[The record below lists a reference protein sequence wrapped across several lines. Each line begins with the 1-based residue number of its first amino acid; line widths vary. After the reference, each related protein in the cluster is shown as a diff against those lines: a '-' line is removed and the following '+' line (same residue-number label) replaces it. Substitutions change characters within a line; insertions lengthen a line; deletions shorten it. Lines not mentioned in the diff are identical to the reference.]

1 MQLANAIFVDM
12 EKLSAAKI
20 IRLLSADAMKYF
32 FPGYSAMESICHE
45 IRFRIHDSVKIA
57 HRAEKTDH
65 YLSEEKKT
73 SRSEDKKTSRSEEKK
88 ASTSKSRG
96 KYSHKFKLD
105 SSILIDPEEFPDEDS
120 FLATSTK
127 PAAPA
132 AAPTT
137 AAAPAAESECDLD
150 PKTKALLDEIEAI
163 KVKYGVTIEELEAVL
178 SYRVKLSH
186 LRITRHKEIILDDF
200 DHREVKMDALT
211 KSIFL
216 LYLKHPEGI
225 RYKELCDYRDELEN
239 IYLSISGR
247 SDMDSIRKSIDDLT
261 DPVTSNSINEKVSR
275 AKKAFR
281 EVVDVRIARFYYIDG
296 RQGAAKRIALDRS
309 LVIWE

>member
-1 MQLANAIFVDM
+1 MVFQTAILKNAIFVNM
-12 EKLSAAKI
+12 EKLSADKI
-20 IRLLSADAMKYF
+20 IRLLSADAMRYF
-32 FPGYSAMESICHE
+32 FPGYSAMESDFHE
-45 IRFRIHDSVKIA
+45 IRFRIHDSVKVA
-57 HRAEKTDH
+57 HRAEKTHD
-65 YLSEEKKT
+65 YLSE
-73 SRSEDKKTSRSEEKK
+73 DK
-88 ASTSKSRG
+88 
-96 KYSHKFKLD
+96 
-105 SSILIDPEEFPDEDS
+105 
-120 FLATSTK
+120 
-127 PAAPA
+127 AAPA
-132 AAPTT
+132 TT

-163 KVKYGVTIEELEAVL
+163 KVKYGITIEELEAVL

-225 RYKELCDYRDELEN
+225 RYKELCDHRSELEE

-261 DPVTSNSINEKVSR
+261 DPITSNSINEKVSR

>member
-1 MQLANAIFVDM
+1 M

-20 IRLLSADAMKYF
+20 ISLLSADAMRYF
-32 FPGYSAMESICHE
+32 FPGYSAMESDFNE
-45 IRFRIHDSVKIA
+45 IRFRIHDSGKVA
-57 HRAEKTDH
+57 HRAEKTHD
-65 YLSEEKKT
+65 YLSE
-73 SRSEDKKTSRSEEKK
+73 DK
-88 ASTSKSRG
+88 
-96 KYSHKFKLD
+96 
-105 SSILIDPEEFPDEDS
+105 
-120 FLATSTK
+120 
-127 PAAPA
+127 AAPA
-132 AAPTT
+132 TT
-137 AAAPAAESECDLD
+137 AAAPAAESEFDLD

-163 KVKYGVTIEELEAVL
+163 KVKYGITIEELEAVL

-225 RYKELCDYRDELEN
+225 RYKELCDHRSELEE

-261 DPVTSNSINEKVSR
+261 DPITSNSINEKVSR

>member
-1 MQLANAIFVDM
+1 MVFQTAILKNAIFVDM
-12 EKLSAAKI
+12 EKLSADKI
-20 IRLLSADAMKYF
+20 IRLLSADAMRYF
-32 FPGYSAMESICHE
+32 FPGYSAMESDFHE
-45 IRFRIHDSVKIA
+45 IRFRIHDSGKVA
-57 HRAEKTDH
+57 HRAEKTHD
-65 YLSEEKKT
+65 YL
-73 SRSEDKKTSRSEEKK
+73 SEDKKVSPSEDKQ
-88 ASTSKSRG
+88 ASPAKSRER
-96 KYSHKFKLD
+96 YSHKFKLE
-105 SSILIDPEEFPDEDS
+105 SSLLFETEEFPDDE
-120 FLATSTK
+120 FF
-127 PAAPA
+127 P
-132 AAPTT
+132 
-137 AAAPAAESECDLD
+137 AAPAAESECDLD

-163 KVKYGVTIEELEAVL
+163 KVKYGITIEELEAVL

-225 RYKELCDYRDELEN
+225 RYKELCDHRSELEE

-261 DPVTSNSINEKVSR
+261 DPITSNSINEKVSR

>member
-1 MQLANAIFVDM
+1 M
-12 EKLSAAKI
+12 EKLSADKI
-20 IRLLSADAMKYF
+20 ISLLSADAMKYF
-32 FPGYSAMESICHE
+32 FPGYSAMESDFHE
-45 IRFRIHDSVKIA
+45 IRFRIHDSGKVA
-57 HRAEKTDH
+57 HRAEKTLD
-65 YLSEEKKT
+65 YL
-73 SRSEDKKTSRSEEKK
+73 SEDKKVSPSEDKQ
-88 ASTSKSRG
+88 ASPAKSRER
-96 KYSHKFKLD
+96 YSHKFKLE
-105 SSILIDPEEFPDEDS
+105 SSLLFETEEFPDDE
-120 FLATSTK
+120 FF
-127 PAAPA
+127 P
-132 AAPTT
+132 
-137 AAAPAAESECDLD
+137 AAPAAESECDLD

-163 KVKYGVTIEELEAVL
+163 KVKYGITIEELEAVL

-225 RYKELCDYRDELEN
+225 RYKELCDHRSELEE

-261 DPVTSNSINEKVSR
+261 DPITSNSINEKVSR

>member
-1 MQLANAIFVDM
+1 M
-12 EKLSAAKI
+12 EKLSADKI
-20 IRLLSADAMKYF
+20 IRLLSADAMRYF
-32 FPGYSAMESICHE
+32 FPGYSAMESDFHE
-45 IRFRIHDSVKIA
+45 IRFRIHDSGKVA
-57 HRAEKTDH
+57 HRAEKTHD
-65 YLSEEKKT
+65 YLSE
-73 SRSEDKKTSRSEEKK
+73 DK
-88 ASTSKSRG
+88 
-96 KYSHKFKLD
+96 
-105 SSILIDPEEFPDEDS
+105 
-120 FLATSTK
+120 
-127 PAAPA
+127 AAPA
-132 AAPTT
+132 TT
-137 AAAPAAESECDLD
+137 AAAPVAESEFDLD

-163 KVKYGVTIEELEAVL
+163 KVKYGITIEELEAVL

-225 RYKELCDYRDELEN
+225 RYKELCDYRSELEE

-261 DPVTSNSINEKVSR
+261 DPITSNSINEKVSR

>member
-1 MQLANAIFVDM
+1 MVFQTAILKNAIFVNM
-12 EKLSAAKI
+12 EKLSADKI
-20 IRLLSADAMKYF
+20 IRLLSADAMRYF
-32 FPGYSAMESICHE
+32 FPGYSAMESDFHE
-45 IRFRIHDSVKIA
+45 IRFRIHDSIKVA
-57 HRAEKTDH
+57 HRAEKTHD
-65 YLSEEKKT
+65 YL
-73 SRSEDKKTSRSEEKK
+73 SEDKKVSPSEDKQ
-88 ASTSKSRG
+88 ASPAKSRER
-96 KYSHKFKLD
+96 YSHKFKLE
-105 SSILIDPEEFPDEDS
+105 SSLLFETEEFPDDE
-120 FLATSTK
+120 FF
-127 PAAPA
+127 P
-132 AAPTT
+132 
-137 AAAPAAESECDLD
+137 AAPAAESECDLD

-163 KVKYGVTIEELEAVL
+163 KVKYGITIEELEAVL

-225 RYKELCDYRDELEN
+225 RYKELCDHRSELEE

-261 DPVTSNSINEKVSR
+261 DPITSNSINEKVSR

>member
-1 MQLANAIFVDM
+1 MVFQTAILKNAIFVDM
-12 EKLSAAKI
+12 EKLSVAKI
-20 IRLLSADAMKYF
+20 ISLLSADAMRYF
-32 FPGYSAMESICHE
+32 FPGYSATESIYHE
-45 IRFRIHDSVKIA
+45 VRFRIHDSVK
-57 HRAEKTDH
+57 RAYLAENIDDH
-65 YLSEEKKT
+65 PSKDKKV
-73 SRSEDKKTSRSEEKK
+73 SPSEDKQ
-88 ASTSKSRG
+88 ASPAKSRER
-96 KYSHKFKLD
+96 YSHKFKLE
-105 SSILIDPEEFPDEDS
+105 SSLLFETEEFPDDE
-120 FLATSTK
+120 FF
-127 PAAPA
+127 P
-132 AAPTT
+132 
-137 AAAPAAESECDLD
+137 AAPAAESECDLD

-163 KVKYGVTIEELEAVL
+163 KVKYGITIEELEAVL

-225 RYKELCDYRDELEN
+225 RYKELCDHRSELEE

-261 DPVTSNSINEKVSR
+261 DPITSNSINEKVSR

>member
-1 MQLANAIFVDM
+1 MVFQTAILKNAIFVNM
-12 EKLSAAKI
+12 EKLSADKI
-20 IRLLSADAMKYF
+20 IRLLSADAMRYF
-32 FPGYSAMESICHE
+32 FPGYSAMESDFHE
-45 IRFRIHDSVKIA
+45 IRFRIHDSIKVA
-57 HRAEKTDH
+57 HRAEKTHD
-65 YLSEEKKT
+65 YL
-73 SRSEDKKTSRSEEKK
+73 SEDKKVSPSKDK
-88 ASTSKSRG
+88 QASPAKSRER
-96 KYSHKFKLD
+96 YSHKFKLE
-105 SSILIDPEEFPDEDS
+105 SSLLFETEEFPNDE
-120 FLATSTK
+120 FF
-127 PAAPA
+127 P
-132 AAPTT
+132 
-137 AAAPAAESECDLD
+137 AAPAAESECDLD

-163 KVKYGVTIEELEAVL
+163 KVKYGITIEELEAVL

-225 RYKELCDYRDELEN
+225 RYKELCDHRSELEE

-261 DPVTSNSINEKVSR
+261 DPITSNSINEKVSR

>member
-1 MQLANAIFVDM
+1 MVFQTAILKNAIFVNM
-12 EKLSAAKI
+12 EKLSADKI
-20 IRLLSADAMKYF
+20 IRLLSADAMRYF
-32 FPGYSAMESICHE
+32 FPGYSAMESDFNE
-45 IRFRIHDSVKIA
+45 IRFRIHDSGKVA
-57 HRAEKTDH
+57 HRAEKTHD
-65 YLSEEKKT
+65 YL
-73 SRSEDKKTSRSEEKK
+73 SEDKKVSPSEDKQ
-88 ASTSKSRG
+88 ASPAKSRER
-96 KYSHKFKLD
+96 YSHKFKLE
-105 SSILIDPEEFPDEDS
+105 SSLLFETEEFPDDE
-120 FLATSTK
+120 FF
-127 PAAPA
+127 P
-132 AAPTT
+132 
-137 AAAPAAESECDLD
+137 AAPAAESEFDLD

-163 KVKYGVTIEELEAVL
+163 KVKYGITIEELEAVL

-225 RYKELCDYRDELEN
+225 RYKELCDHRSELEE

-261 DPVTSNSINEKVSR
+261 DPITSNSINEKVSR

-281 EVVDVRIARFYYIDG
+281 EVVDVRIARFYFIDG

>member
-1 MQLANAIFVDM
+1 M
-12 EKLSAAKI
+12 EKLSADKI
-20 IRLLSADAMKYF
+20 ISLLSADAMRYF
-32 FPGYSAMESICHE
+32 FPGYSAMESIYHE
-45 IRFRIHDSVKIA
+45 IRFRIHDSGKVA
-57 HRAEKTDH
+57 HRAEKTHD
-65 YLSEEKKT
+65 YL
-73 SRSEDKKTSRSEEKK
+73 SEDKKVSPSEDKQ
-88 ASTSKSRG
+88 ASPAKSRER
-96 KYSHKFKLD
+96 YSHKVKLK
-105 SSILIDPEEFPDEDS
+105 SSLLFETEEFPDDE
-120 FLATSTK
+120 FF
-127 PAAPA
+127 P
-132 AAPTT
+132 
-137 AAAPAAESECDLD
+137 AAPAAESECDLD

-163 KVKYGVTIEELEAVL
+163 KVKYGITIEELEAVL

-225 RYKELCDYRDELEN
+225 RYKELCDHRSELEE

-261 DPVTSNSINEKVSR
+261 DPITSNSINEKVSR

>member
-1 MQLANAIFVDM
+1 M

-20 IRLLSADAMKYF
+20 ISLLSADAMRYF
-32 FPGYSAMESICHE
+32 FPGYSAMESDFHE
-45 IRFRIHDSVKIA
+45 IRFRIHDSGKVA
-57 HRAEKTDH
+57 HRAEKTHD
-65 YLSEEKKT
+65 YLSKDKKV
-73 SRSEDKKTSRSEEKK
+73 SPSEDKQ
-88 ASTSKSRG
+88 ASPAKSRER
-96 KYSHKFKLD
+96 YSHKFKQR
-105 SSILIDPEEFPDEDS
+105 SSLLFETEEFPDDE
-120 FLATSTK
+120 FF
-127 PAAPA
+127 P
-132 AAPTT
+132 
-137 AAAPAAESECDLD
+137 AAPAAESECDLD

-163 KVKYGVTIEELEAVL
+163 KVKYGITIEELEAVL

-225 RYKELCDYRDELEN
+225 RYKELCDYRSELEE

-261 DPVTSNSINEKVSR
+261 DPITSNSINEKVSR

-281 EVVDVRIARFYYIDG
+281 EVVDVRIARFYFIDG

>member
-1 MQLANAIFVDM
+1 MVFQTAILKNAIFVNM

-20 IRLLSADAMKYF
+20 ISLLSADAMRYF
-32 FPGYSAMESICHE
+32 FPGYSAMESIYHE
-45 IRFRIHDSVKIA
+45 IRFRIHDSGKVA
-57 HRAEKTDH
+57 HRAEKTHD
-65 YLSEEKKT
+65 YL
-73 SRSEDKKTSRSEEKK
+73 SEDKKVSPSEDKQ
-88 ASTSKSRG
+88 ASPAKSRER
-96 KYSHKFKLD
+96 YSHKFKLE
-105 SSILIDPEEFPDEDS
+105 SSLLFETEEFPDDE
-120 FLATSTK
+120 FF
-127 PAAPA
+127 P
-132 AAPTT
+132 
-137 AAAPAAESECDLD
+137 AAPAAESECDLD

-163 KVKYGVTIEELEAVL
+163 KVKYGITIEELEAVL

-225 RYKELCDYRDELEN
+225 RYKELCDHRSELEE

-261 DPVTSNSINEKVSR
+261 DPITSNSINEKVSR

>member
-1 MQLANAIFVDM
+1 M
-12 EKLSAAKI
+12 EKLSADKI
-20 IRLLSADAMKYF
+20 IRLLSADAMRYF
-32 FPGYSAMESICHE
+32 FPGYSAMESDFHE
-45 IRFRIHDSVKIA
+45 IRFRIHDSGKVA
-57 HRAEKTDH
+57 HRAEKTHD
-65 YLSEEKKT
+65 YL
-73 SRSEDKKTSRSEEKK
+73 SEDKKVSPSEDKQ
-88 ASTSKSRG
+88 ASPAKSRER
-96 KYSHKFKLD
+96 YSHKFKQR
-105 SSILIDPEEFPDEDS
+105 SSLLFETEEFPDDE
-120 FLATSTK
+120 FF
-127 PAAPA
+127 P
-132 AAPTT
+132 
-137 AAAPAAESECDLD
+137 AAPAAESECDLD

-163 KVKYGVTIEELEAVL
+163 KVKYGITIEELEAVL

-225 RYKELCDYRDELEN
+225 RYKELCDHRSELEE

-261 DPVTSNSINEKVSR
+261 DPITSNSINEKVSR

>member
-1 MQLANAIFVDM
+1 M
-12 EKLSAAKI
+12 EKLSADKI
-20 IRLLSADAMKYF
+20 IRLLSADAMRYF
-32 FPGYSAMESICHE
+32 FPGYSAMESDFNE
-45 IRFRIHDSVKIA
+45 IRFRIHDSGKVA
-57 HRAEKTDH
+57 HRAEKTLD
-65 YLSEEKKT
+65 YL
-73 SRSEDKKTSRSEEKK
+73 SEDKKVSPSEDKQ
-88 ASTSKSRG
+88 ASPAKSKER
-96 KYSHKFKLD
+96 YSHKFKLE
-105 SSILIDPEEFPDEDS
+105 SSLLFETEEFPDDE
-120 FLATSTK
+120 FF

-132 AAPTT
+132 A
-137 AAAPAAESECDLD
+137 EYECDLD

-163 KVKYGVTIEELEAVL
+163 KVKYGITIEELEAVL

-225 RYKELCDYRDELEN
+225 RYKELCDHRSELEE

-261 DPVTSNSINEKVSR
+261 DPITSNSINEKVSR

>member
-1 MQLANAIFVDM
+1 M
-12 EKLSAAKI
+12 EKLSADKI
-20 IRLLSADAMKYF
+20 ISLLSADAMRYF
-32 FPGYSAMESICHE
+32 FPGYSAMESIYHE
-45 IRFRIHDSVKIA
+45 IRFRIHDSGKVA
-57 HRAEKTDH
+57 HRAEKTHD
-65 YLSEEKKT
+65 YL
-73 SRSEDKKTSRSEEKK
+73 SEDKKVSPSEDKQ
-88 ASTSKSRG
+88 ASPAKSRER
-96 KYSHKFKLD
+96 YSHKVKLK
-105 SSILIDPEEFPDEDS
+105 SSLLFETEEFPDDE
-120 FLATSTK
+120 FF
-127 PAAPA
+127 P
-132 AAPTT
+132 
-137 AAAPAAESECDLD
+137 AAPAAESECDLD

-163 KVKYGVTIEELEAVL
+163 KVKYGITIEELEAVL

-225 RYKELCDYRDELEN
+225 RYKELCDHRSELEE

-247 SDMDSIRKSIDDLT
+247 SDMYSIRKSIDDLT
-261 DPVTSNSINEKVSR
+261 DPITSNSINEKVSR

>member
-1 MQLANAIFVDM
+1 M
-12 EKLSAAKI
+12 EKLSADKI

-32 FPGYSAMESICHE
+32 FPGYSAMESDFHE
-45 IRFRIHDSVKIA
+45 IRFRIHDSGKVA
-57 HRAEKTDH
+57 HRAEKTHD
-65 YLSEEKKT
+65 YLSE
-73 SRSEDKKTSRSEEKK
+73 DK
-88 ASTSKSRG
+88 AA
-96 KYSHKFKLD
+96 
-105 SSILIDPEEFPDEDS
+105 P
-120 FLATSTK
+120 ATT
-127 PAAPA
+127 PAAPATTA

-137 AAAPAAESECDLD
+137 SAAPAAPAAESEFDLD

-163 KVKYGVTIEELEAVL
+163 KVKYGITIEELEAVL

-200 DHREVKMDALT
+200 NHREVKMDALT

-225 RYKELCDYRDELEN
+225 RYKELCDHRSELEE

-261 DPVTSNSINEKVSR
+261 DPITSNSINEKVSR

-309 LVIWE
+309 LGICE

>member
-1 MQLANAIFVDM
+1 M
-12 EKLSAAKI
+12 EKLSADKI
-20 IRLLSADAMKYF
+20 LRLLSADAMRYF
-32 FPGYSAMESICHE
+32 FPGYSAMESDFHE
-45 IRFRIHDSVKIA
+45 IRFRIHDSVKVG
-57 HRAEKTDH
+57 HRAEKTHD
-65 YLSEEKKT
+65 YL
-73 SRSEDKKTSRSEEKK
+73 SEDKKVSPSKDK
-88 ASTSKSRG
+88 QACPAKSRER
-96 KYSHKFKLD
+96 YSHKFKLE
-105 SSILIDPEEFPDEDS
+105 SSLLFETEEFPDDE
-120 FLATSTK
+120 FF
-127 PAAPA
+127 P
-132 AAPTT
+132 
-137 AAAPAAESECDLD
+137 AAPAAESECDLD

-163 KVKYGVTIEELEAVL
+163 KVKYGITIEELEAVL

-225 RYKELCDYRDELEN
+225 RYKELCDHRSELEE

-261 DPVTSNSINEKVSR
+261 DPITSNSINEKVSR

>member
-1 MQLANAIFVDM
+1 MVFQTAILKNAIFVDM
-12 EKLSAAKI
+12 EKLSADKI
-20 IRLLSADAMKYF
+20 IRLLSADAMRYF
-32 FPGYSAMESICHE
+32 FPGYSAMESIYHE
-45 IRFRIHDSVKIA
+45 IRFRIHDSGKVA
-57 HRAEKTDH
+57 HRAEKTHD
-65 YLSEEKKT
+65 YL
-73 SRSEDKKTSRSEEKK
+73 SEDKKVSPSKDK
-88 ASTSKSRG
+88 QASPAKSRER
-96 KYSHKFKLD
+96 YSHKFKLE
-105 SSILIDPEEFPDEDS
+105 SSLLFETEEFPDDE
-120 FLATSTK
+120 FF
-127 PAAPA
+127 P
-132 AAPTT
+132 
-137 AAAPAAESECDLD
+137 AAPAAESECDLD

-163 KVKYGVTIEELEAVL
+163 KVKYGITIEELEAVL

-225 RYKELCDYRDELEN
+225 RYKELCDHRSELEE

-261 DPVTSNSINEKVSR
+261 DPITSNSINEKVSR

>member
-1 MQLANAIFVDM
+1 M
-12 EKLSAAKI
+12 EKLSADKI
-20 IRLLSADAMKYF
+20 IRLLSADAMRYF
-32 FPGYSAMESICHE
+32 FPGYSATESIYHE
-45 IRFRIHDSVKIA
+45 IRFRIHDSVKVA
-57 HRAEKTDH
+57 HRAEKTHD
-65 YLSEEKKT
+65 YL
-73 SRSEDKKTSRSEEKK
+73 SEDKKVSPSKDKK
-88 ASTSKSRG
+88 ASPAKSRER
-96 KYSHKFKLD
+96 YSHKFKLE
-105 SSILIDPEEFPDEDS
+105 SSLLFETEEFPDDE
-120 FLATSTK
+120 FF
-127 PAAPA
+127 P
-132 AAPTT
+132 
-137 AAAPAAESECDLD
+137 AAPAAESECDLD

-163 KVKYGVTIEELEAVL
+163 KVKYGITIEELEAVL

-225 RYKELCDYRDELEN
+225 RYKELCDHRSELEE

-261 DPVTSNSINEKVSR
+261 DPITSNSINEKVSR

>member
-1 MQLANAIFVDM
+1 MVFQTAILKNAIFVNM
-12 EKLSAAKI
+12 EKLSADKI
-20 IRLLSADAMKYF
+20 IRLLSADAMRYF
-32 FPGYSAMESICHE
+32 FPGYSAMESISHE
-45 IRFRIHDSVKIA
+45 IRFRIHDSAKVA
-57 HRAEKTDH
+57 HRAEKTHD
-65 YLSEEKKT
+65 YL
-73 SRSEDKKTSRSEEKK
+73 SEDKKVSPSEDKQ
-88 ASTSKSRG
+88 ASPAKSRER
-96 KYSHKFKLD
+96 YSHKFKLE
-105 SSILIDPEEFPDEDS
+105 SSLLFETEEFPDDE
-120 FLATSTK
+120 FF
-127 PAAPA
+127 P
-132 AAPTT
+132 
-137 AAAPAAESECDLD
+137 AAPAAESEFDLD

-163 KVKYGVTIEELEAVL
+163 KVKYGITIEELEAVL

-225 RYKELCDYRDELEN
+225 RYKELCDHRSELEE

-261 DPVTSNSINEKVSR
+261 DPITSNSINEKVSR

>member
-1 MQLANAIFVDM
+1 M
-12 EKLSAAKI
+12 EKPSADKI
-20 IRLLSADAMKYF
+20 IRLLSADAMRYF
-32 FPGYSAMESICHE
+32 FPGYSAMESDFHE
-45 IRFRIHDSVKIA
+45 IRFRIHDSGKVA
-57 HRAEKTDH
+57 HRAEKTHD
-65 YLSEEKKT
+65 YL
-73 SRSEDKKTSRSEEKK
+73 SEDKKVSPSEDKQ
-88 ASTSKSRG
+88 ASPAKSRE
-96 KYSHKFKLD
+96 KYSHKFKLE
-105 SSILIDPEEFPDEDS
+105 SSLLFETEEFPDDE
-120 FLATSTK
+120 FF
-127 PAAPA
+127 P
-132 AAPTT
+132 
-137 AAAPAAESECDLD
+137 AAPAAESECDLD

-163 KVKYGVTIEELEAVL
+163 KVKYGITIEELEAVL

-225 RYKELCDYRDELEN
+225 RYKELCDHRSELEE

-261 DPVTSNSINEKVSR
+261 DPITSNSINEKVSR

>member
-1 MQLANAIFVDM
+1 M
-12 EKLSAAKI
+12 EKLSADKI
-20 IRLLSADAMKYF
+20 IRLLSADAMRYF
-32 FPGYSAMESICHE
+32 FPGYSAMESDFHE
-45 IRFRIHDSVKIA
+45 IRFRIHDSGKVA
-57 HRAEKTDH
+57 HRAEKTHD
-65 YLSEEKKT
+65 YL
-73 SRSEDKKTSRSEEKK
+73 SEDKKVSPSEDKQ
-88 ASTSKSRG
+88 ASPAKSRER
-96 KYSHKFKLD
+96 YSHKFKLE
-105 SSILIDPEEFPDEDS
+105 SSLLFETEEFPDDE
-120 FLATSTK
+120 FF
-127 PAAPA
+127 P
-132 AAPTT
+132 
-137 AAAPAAESECDLD
+137 AAPAAESEFDLD

-163 KVKYGVTIEELEAVL
+163 KVKYGITIEELEAVL

-225 RYKELCDYRDELEN
+225 RYKELCDHRSELEE

-261 DPVTSNSINEKVSR
+261 DPITSNSINEKVSR

-281 EVVDVRIARFYYIDG
+281 EVVDVRIARFYFIDG

>member
-1 MQLANAIFVDM
+1 M
-12 EKLSAAKI
+12 EKLSADKI
-20 IRLLSADAMKYF
+20 IRLLSADAMRYF
-32 FPGYSAMESICHE
+32 FPGYSAMESDFHE
-45 IRFRIHDSVKIA
+45 IRFRIHDSIKVA
-57 HRAEKTDH
+57 HRAEKTHD
-65 YLSEEKKT
+65 YL
-73 SRSEDKKTSRSEEKK
+73 SEDKKVSPSEDKQ
-88 ASTSKSRG
+88 ASPAKSRER
-96 KYSHKFKLD
+96 YSHKFKLE
-105 SSILIDPEEFPDEDS
+105 SSLLFETEEFPNDE
-120 FLATSTK
+120 FF
-127 PAAPA
+127 P
-132 AAPTT
+132 
-137 AAAPAAESECDLD
+137 AAPAAESEFDLD

-163 KVKYGVTIEELEAVL
+163 KVKYGITIEELEAVL

-225 RYKELCDYRDELEN
+225 RYKELCDHRSELEE

-261 DPVTSNSINEKVSR
+261 DPITSNSINEKVSR

>member
-1 MQLANAIFVDM
+1 M

-20 IRLLSADAMKYF
+20 ISLLSADAMRYF
-32 FPGYSAMESICHE
+32 FPGYSAMESDFHE
-45 IRFRIHDSVKIA
+45 IRFRIHDSGKVA
-57 HRAEKTDH
+57 HRAEKTHD
-65 YLSEEKKT
+65 YL
-73 SRSEDKKTSRSEEKK
+73 SEDKKVSPSEDKQ
-88 ASTSKSRG
+88 ASPAKSRER
-96 KYSHKFKLD
+96 YSHKFKLE
-105 SSILIDPEEFPDEDS
+105 SSLLFETEEFPDDE
-120 FLATSTK
+120 FF
-127 PAAPA
+127 P
-132 AAPTT
+132 
-137 AAAPAAESECDLD
+137 AAPAAESECDLD

-163 KVKYGVTIEELEAVL
+163 KVKYGITIEELEAVL

-225 RYKELCDYRDELEN
+225 RYKELCDHRSELEE

-261 DPVTSNSINEKVSR
+261 DPITSNSINEKVSR

>member
-1 MQLANAIFVDM
+1 MVFQTAILKNAIFVNM

-20 IRLLSADAMKYF
+20 ISLLSADAMKYF
-32 FPGYSAMESICHE
+32 FPGYSAMESDFHE
-45 IRFRIHDSVKIA
+45 IRFRIHDSGKVA
-57 HRAEKTDH
+57 HRAEKTHD
-65 YLSEEKKT
+65 YL
-73 SRSEDKKTSRSEEKK
+73 SEDKKASPSEDKQ
-88 ASTSKSRG
+88 ASPAKSRER
-96 KYSHKFKLD
+96 YSHKFKQR
-105 SSILIDPEEFPDEDS
+105 SSLLFETEEFPDDE
-120 FLATSTK
+120 FF
-127 PAAPA
+127 P
-132 AAPTT
+132 
-137 AAAPAAESECDLD
+137 AAPAAESECDLD

-163 KVKYGVTIEELEAVL
+163 KVKYGITIEELEAVL

-225 RYKELCDYRDELEN
+225 RYKELCDHRSELEE

-261 DPVTSNSINEKVSR
+261 DPITSNSINEKVSR

>member
-1 MQLANAIFVDM
+1 M
-12 EKLSAAKI
+12 EKLSADKI

-32 FPGYSAMESICHE
+32 FPGYSAMESDFHE
-45 IRFRIHDSVKIA
+45 IRFRIHDSGKVA
-57 HRAEKTDH
+57 HRAEKTHD
-65 YLSEEKKT
+65 YL
-73 SRSEDKKTSRSEEKK
+73 SEDKKVSPSKDK
-88 ASTSKSRG
+88 QASPAKSRER
-96 KYSHKFKLD
+96 YSHKFKLE
-105 SSILIDPEEFPDEDS
+105 SSLLFETEEFPDDE
-120 FLATSTK
+120 FF
-127 PAAPA
+127 P
-132 AAPTT
+132 
-137 AAAPAAESECDLD
+137 AAPAAESECDLD

-163 KVKYGVTIEELEAVL
+163 KVKYGITIEELEAVL

-225 RYKELCDYRDELEN
+225 RYKELCDHRSELEE

-261 DPVTSNSINEKVSR
+261 DPITSNSINEKVSR

-309 LVIWE
+309 LAIWE

>member
-1 MQLANAIFVDM
+1 M
-12 EKLSAAKI
+12 EKLSADKI
-20 IRLLSADAMKYF
+20 ISLLSADAMRYF
-32 FPGYSAMESICHE
+32 FPGYSAMESIYHE
-45 IRFRIHDSVKIA
+45 IRFRIHDSGKVA
-57 HRAEKTDH
+57 HRAEKTHD
-65 YLSEEKKT
+65 YLSKDKKV
-73 SRSEDKKTSRSEEKK
+73 SPSEDKQ
-88 ASTSKSRG
+88 ASPAKCR
-96 KYSHKFKLD
+96 KRYSHKFKLE
-105 SSILIDPEEFPDEDS
+105 SSLLFETEEFPDDE
-120 FLATSTK
+120 FF
-127 PAAPA
+127 P
-132 AAPTT
+132 
-137 AAAPAAESECDLD
+137 AAPAAESECDLD

-163 KVKYGVTIEELEAVL
+163 KVKYGITIEELEAVL

-225 RYKELCDYRDELEN
+225 RYKELCDHRSELEE

-261 DPVTSNSINEKVSR
+261 DPITSNSINEKVSR

>member
-1 MQLANAIFVDM
+1 MVFQTAILKNAIFVNM
-12 EKLSAAKI
+12 EKLSADKI
-20 IRLLSADAMKYF
+20 IRLLSADAMRYF
-32 FPGYSAMESICHE
+32 FPGYTAMESDFHE
-45 IRFRIHDSVKIA
+45 IRFRIHDSGKVA
-57 HRAEKTDH
+57 HRAEKTHD
-65 YLSEEKKT
+65 YLSE
-73 SRSEDKKTSRSEEKK
+73 DKQ
-88 ASTSKSRG
+88 ASPAKSRER
-96 KYSHKFKLD
+96 YSHKFKQR
-105 SSILIDPEEFPDEDS
+105 SSLLFETEEFPDDE
-120 FLATSTK
+120 FF
-127 PAAPA
+127 P
-132 AAPTT
+132 
-137 AAAPAAESECDLD
+137 AAPAAESECDLD

-163 KVKYGVTIEELEAVL
+163 KVKYGITIEELEAVL

-225 RYKELCDYRDELEN
+225 RYKELCDHRSELEE

-261 DPVTSNSINEKVSR
+261 DPITSNSINEKVSR

>member
-1 MQLANAIFVDM
+1 MVFQTAILKNAIFVNM

-20 IRLLSADAMKYF
+20 ISLLSADAMRYF
-32 FPGYSAMESICHE
+32 FPGYSAMESDFHE
-45 IRFRIHDSVKIA
+45 IRFRIHDSAKVA
-57 HRAEKTDH
+57 HRAEKTHD
-65 YLSEEKKT
+65 YL
-73 SRSEDKKTSRSEEKK
+73 SEDKKVSPSEDKQ
-88 ASTSKSRG
+88 ASPAKSRER
-96 KYSHKFKLD
+96 YSHKFKLE
-105 SSILIDPEEFPDEDS
+105 SSLLFETEEFPDDE
-120 FLATSTK
+120 FF
-127 PAAPA
+127 P
-132 AAPTT
+132 
-137 AAAPAAESECDLD
+137 AAPAAESEFDLD

-163 KVKYGVTIEELEAVL
+163 KVKYGITIEELEAVL

-225 RYKELCDYRDELEN
+225 RYKELCDHRSELEE

-261 DPVTSNSINEKVSR
+261 DPITSNSINEKVSR

>member
-1 MQLANAIFVDM
+1 M
-12 EKLSAAKI
+12 EKLSADKI
-20 IRLLSADAMKYF
+20 IRLLSADAMRYF
-32 FPGYSAMESICHE
+32 FPGYSATESIYHE
-45 IRFRIHDSVKIA
+45 VRFRIHDSAKVA
-57 HRAEKTDH
+57 HRAEKTHD
-65 YLSEEKKT
+65 YLSE
-73 SRSEDKKTSRSEEKK
+73 DK
-88 ASTSKSRG
+88 
-96 KYSHKFKLD
+96 
-105 SSILIDPEEFPDEDS
+105 
-120 FLATSTK
+120 
-127 PAAPA
+127 AAPA
-132 AAPTT
+132 TAAAAPTTHAAPATT

-163 KVKYGVTIEELEAVL
+163 KVKYGITIEELEAVL

-225 RYKELCDYRDELEN
+225 RYKELCDHRSELEE

-261 DPVTSNSINEKVSR
+261 DPITSNSINEKVSR

>member
-1 MQLANAIFVDM
+1 MVIQTAILKNAIFVNM

-20 IRLLSADAMKYF
+20 ISLLSADAMRYF
-32 FPGYSAMESICHE
+32 FPGYSAMESIYHE
-45 IRFRIHDSVKIA
+45 IRFRIHDSGKVA
-57 HRAEKTDH
+57 HRAEKTHD
-65 YLSEEKKT
+65 YL
-73 SRSEDKKTSRSEEKK
+73 SEDKKVSPSEDKQ
-88 ASTSKSRG
+88 ASPAKSKER
-96 KYSHKFKLD
+96 YSHKFKQRSAL
-105 SSILIDPEEFPDEDS
+105 LFETEEFPDDE
-120 FLATSTK
+120 FF
-127 PAAPA
+127 P
-132 AAPTT
+132 
-137 AAAPAAESECDLD
+137 AAPAAESECDLD

-163 KVKYGVTIEELEAVL
+163 KVKYGITIEELEAVL

-225 RYKELCDYRDELEN
+225 RYKELCDHRSELEE

-261 DPVTSNSINEKVSR
+261 DPITSNSINEKVSR

>member
-1 MQLANAIFVDM
+1 MVFQTAILKNAIFVDM
-12 EKLSAAKI
+12 EKLSADKI
-20 IRLLSADAMKYF
+20 IRLLSADAMRYF
-32 FPGYSAMESICHE
+32 FPGYSAMESDFHE
-45 IRFRIHDSVKIA
+45 IRFRIHDSIKVA
-57 HRAEKTDH
+57 HRAEKTHD
-65 YLSEEKKT
+65 YL
-73 SRSEDKKTSRSEEKK
+73 SEDKKVSPSEDKQ
-88 ASTSKSRG
+88 ASPAKSRER
-96 KYSHKFKLD
+96 YSHKFKLE
-105 SSILIDPEEFPDEDS
+105 SSLLFETEEFPDDE
-120 FLATSTK
+120 FF
-127 PAAPA
+127 P
-132 AAPTT
+132 
-137 AAAPAAESECDLD
+137 AAPAAESECDLD

-163 KVKYGVTIEELEAVL
+163 KVKYGITIEELEAVL

-225 RYKELCDYRDELEN
+225 RYKELCDHRSELEE

-261 DPVTSNSINEKVSR
+261 DPITSNSINEKVSR

>member
-1 MQLANAIFVDM
+1 M

-20 IRLLSADAMKYF
+20 ISLLSADAMRYF
-32 FPGYSAMESICHE
+32 FPGYSAMESDFHE
-45 IRFRIHDSVKIA
+45 IRFRIHDSGKVA
-57 HRAEKTDH
+57 HRAEKTHD
-65 YLSEEKKT
+65 YLSKDKKV
-73 SRSEDKKTSRSEEKK
+73 SPSEDKQ
-88 ASTSKSRG
+88 ASPAKCR
-96 KYSHKFKLD
+96 KRYSHKFKLE
-105 SSILIDPEEFPDEDS
+105 SSLLFETEEFPDDE
-120 FLATSTK
+120 FF
-127 PAAPA
+127 P
-132 AAPTT
+132 
-137 AAAPAAESECDLD
+137 AAPAAESECDLD

-163 KVKYGVTIEELEAVL
+163 KVKYGITIEELEAVL

-225 RYKELCDYRDELEN
+225 RYKELCDHRSELEE

-261 DPVTSNSINEKVSR
+261 DPITSNSINEKVSR

>member
-1 MQLANAIFVDM
+1 M
-12 EKLSAAKI
+12 EKLSADKI
-20 IRLLSADAMKYF
+20 IRLLSADAMRYF
-32 FPGYSAMESICHE
+32 FPGYSAMESDFNE
-45 IRFRIHDSVKIA
+45 IRFRIHDSGKVA
-57 HRAEKTDH
+57 HRAEKTLD
-65 YLSEEKKT
+65 YL
-73 SRSEDKKTSRSEEKK
+73 SEDKKVSPSEDKQ
-88 ASTSKSRG
+88 ASPAKSKER
-96 KYSHKFKLD
+96 YSHKFKLE
-105 SSILIDPEEFPDEDS
+105 SSLLFETEEFPDDE
-120 FLATSTK
+120 FF
-127 PAAPA
+127 P
-132 AAPTT
+132 
-137 AAAPAAESECDLD
+137 AAPAAESECDLD

-163 KVKYGVTIEELEAVL
+163 KVKYGITIEELEAVL

-225 RYKELCDYRDELEN
+225 RYKELCDHRSELEE

-261 DPVTSNSINEKVSR
+261 DPITSNSINEKVSR

>member
-1 MQLANAIFVDM
+1 M
-12 EKLSAAKI
+12 EKPSADKI
-20 IRLLSADAMKYF
+20 IRLLSADAMRYF
-32 FPGYSAMESICHE
+32 FPGYSATESIYHE
-45 IRFRIHDSVKIA
+45 VRFRIHDSGKVA
-57 HRAEKTDH
+57 HRAEKTHD
-65 YLSEEKKT
+65 YL
-73 SRSEDKKTSRSEEKK
+73 SEDKKVSPSEDKQ
-88 ASTSKSRG
+88 ASPAKSRER
-96 KYSHKFKLD
+96 YSHKFKLE
-105 SSILIDPEEFPDEDS
+105 SSLLFETEEFPDDE
-120 FLATSTK
+120 FF
-127 PAAPA
+127 P
-132 AAPTT
+132 
-137 AAAPAAESECDLD
+137 AAPAAESECDLD

-163 KVKYGVTIEELEAVL
+163 KVKYGITIEELEAVL

-225 RYKELCDYRDELEN
+225 RYKELCDHRSELEE

-261 DPVTSNSINEKVSR
+261 DPITSNSINEKVSR

>member
-1 MQLANAIFVDM
+1 M
-12 EKLSAAKI
+12 EKPSADKI
-20 IRLLSADAMKYF
+20 IRLLSADAMRYF
-32 FPGYSAMESICHE
+32 FPGYSAMESDFHE
-45 IRFRIHDSVKIA
+45 IRFRIHDSAKVA
-57 HRAEKTDH
+57 HRAEKTHD
-65 YLSEEKKT
+65 YL
-73 SRSEDKKTSRSEEKK
+73 SEDKKVSPSKDK
-88 ASTSKSRG
+88 QASPAKSRER
-96 KYSHKFKLD
+96 YSHKVKLK
-105 SSILIDPEEFPDEDS
+105 SSLLFETEEFPDDE
-120 FLATSTK
+120 FF
-127 PAAPA
+127 P
-132 AAPTT
+132 
-137 AAAPAAESECDLD
+137 AAPAAESECDLD

-163 KVKYGVTIEELEAVL
+163 KVKYGITIEELEAVL

-225 RYKELCDYRDELEN
+225 RYKELCDHRSELEE

-261 DPVTSNSINEKVSR
+261 DPITSNSINEKVSR

>member
-1 MQLANAIFVDM
+1 M
-12 EKLSAAKI
+12 EKLSVAKI
-20 IRLLSADAMKYF
+20 ISLLSADAMRYF
-32 FPGYSAMESICHE
+32 FPGYSAMESIYHE
-45 IRFRIHDSVKIA
+45 IRFRIHDSVKVA
-57 HRAEKTDH
+57 HRAEKTHD
-65 YLSEEKKT
+65 YL
-73 SRSEDKKTSRSEEKK
+73 SEDKKVSPSEDKQ
-88 ASTSKSRG
+88 ASPAKSRER
-96 KYSHKFKLD
+96 YSHKFKQR
-105 SSILIDPEEFPDEDS
+105 SSLLFETEEFPDDE
-120 FLATSTK
+120 FF
-127 PAAPA
+127 P
-132 AAPTT
+132 
-137 AAAPAAESECDLD
+137 AAPAAESEFDLD

-163 KVKYGVTIEELEAVL
+163 KLKYGITIEELEAVL

-225 RYKELCDYRDELEN
+225 RYKELCDHRSELEE

-261 DPVTSNSINEKVSR
+261 DPITSNSINEKVSR

>member
-1 MQLANAIFVDM
+1 M
-12 EKLSAAKI
+12 EKLSADKI
-20 IRLLSADAMKYF
+20 IRLLSADAMRYF
-32 FPGYSAMESICHE
+32 FPGYSAMESDFHE
-45 IRFRIHDSVKIA
+45 IRFRIHDSVKVA
-57 HRAEKTDH
+57 HRAEKTHD
-65 YLSEEKKT
+65 YLSE
-73 SRSEDKKTSRSEEKK
+73 DKQ
-88 ASTSKSRG
+88 ASPAKSRER
-96 KYSHKFKLD
+96 YSHKFKLE
-105 SSILIDPEEFPDEDS
+105 SSLLFETEEFPDDE
-120 FLATSTK
+120 FF
-127 PAAPA
+127 P
-132 AAPTT
+132 
-137 AAAPAAESECDLD
+137 AAPAAESECDLD

-163 KVKYGVTIEELEAVL
+163 KVKYGITIEELEAVL

-225 RYKELCDYRDELEN
+225 RYKELCDHRSELEE

-261 DPVTSNSINEKVSR
+261 DPITSNSINEKVSR

>member
-1 MQLANAIFVDM
+1 M

-32 FPGYSAMESICHE
+32 FPGYSAMESDFNE
-45 IRFRIHDSVKIA
+45 IRFRIHDSGKVA
-57 HRAEKTDH
+57 HRAEKTHD
-65 YLSEEKKT
+65 YL
-73 SRSEDKKTSRSEEKK
+73 SEDKKVSPSEDKQ
-88 ASTSKSRG
+88 ASPAKSRER
-96 KYSHKFKLD
+96 YSHKFKQR
-105 SSILIDPEEFPDEDS
+105 SSLLFETEEFPDDE
-120 FLATSTK
+120 FF
-127 PAAPA
+127 P
-132 AAPTT
+132 
-137 AAAPAAESECDLD
+137 AAPAAESECDLD

-163 KVKYGVTIEELEAVL
+163 KVKYGITIEELEAVL

-225 RYKELCDYRDELEN
+225 RYKELCDHRSELEE

-261 DPVTSNSINEKVSR
+261 DPITSNSINEKVSR

>member
-1 MQLANAIFVDM
+1 M

-20 IRLLSADAMKYF
+20 ISLLSADAMKYF
-32 FPGYSAMESICHE
+32 FPGYSAMESDFHE
-45 IRFRIHDSVKIA
+45 IRFRIHDSVKVA
-57 HRAEKTDH
+57 HRAEKTHD
-65 YLSEEKKT
+65 YLSE
-73 SRSEDKKTSRSEEKK
+73 DK
-88 ASTSKSRG
+88 
-96 KYSHKFKLD
+96 
-105 SSILIDPEEFPDEDS
+105 
-120 FLATSTK
+120 
-127 PAAPA
+127 AAPA
-132 AAPTT
+132 TT
-137 AAAPAAESECDLD
+137 AAAPAAESEFDLD

-163 KVKYGVTIEELEAVL
+163 KVKYGITIEELEAVL

-225 RYKELCDYRDELEN
+225 RYKELCDYRSELEE

-261 DPVTSNSINEKVSR
+261 DPITSNSINEKVSR
-275 AKKAFR
+275 AKKAC
-281 EVVDVRIARFYYIDG
+281 G
-296 RQGAAKRIALDRS
+296 NHGKRL
-309 LVIWE
+309 LVCE